1 MRRSKMTCCSC
12 GRQIELN
19 SIFCNWCGESQIK
32 QKRKANIVTVPNP
45 RQLPSG
51 LWHIELR
58 KEHAYFT
65 DADPDV
71 CIQQATAYR
80 VKWQKDEAAGL
91 HVPPPTR
98 TTVGEAIDLYMA
110 SKSNLLSP
118 STLRSYKSYREYRF
132 QQCMDWDIHYPG
144 YNWQMAINDELA
156 DVKPKTVLN
165 AWGLLSS
172 SLRFAKVPVPD
183 VSLPR
188 ATKAERYWL
197 SYQQIGVFLRA
208 VRGKSCELASLL
220 ALHSLRLSEL
230 LALQPSDVSLKEQKL
245 VVSGSRV
252 LNSDGELVFKEP
264 NKTAASQRTVPIIIP
279 RLLVLLRSVDPKA
292 EWVIDSNEKRLYDQ
306 VNRICAKADLP
317 PVGIHGLRHSFASLA
332 YHLGWKEL
340 STMQVGGW
348 SNSKIVHEIYT
359 HNADLDADVQ
369 SMTSF
374 YEDLDSAH
382 T

>member
-1 MRRSKMTCCSC
+1 MKSKMTCCSC

-19 SIFCNWCGESQIK
+19 SVFCNWCGESQIK

-58 KEHAYFT
+58 REKAYFT

-71 CIQQATAYR
+71 CTQQALAYR
-80 VKWQKDEAAGL
+80 IKWLKDDAAGL
-91 HVPPPTR
+91 HIPPPTK
-98 TTVGEAIDLYMA
+98 TTVGDAIDLYVA

-118 STLRSYKSYREYRF
+118 STLRSYKSYRKYRF
-132 QQCMDWDIHYPG
+132 QRCMDWDVMFEG

-156 DVKPKTVLN
+156 DVSPKTVVN
-165 AWGLLSS
+165 AWGLISS
-172 SLRFAKVPVPD
+172 SLRFVKAPVPV

-188 ATKAERYWL
+188 SPKAERYWL
-197 SYQQIGVFLRA
+197 SYQQIGIFLQA
-208 VRGKSCELASLL
+208 VRGESCELACLL

-230 LALQPSDVSLKEQKL
+230 LALQPSNISLKEKKL
-245 VVSGSRV
+245 LIRGSRV
-252 LNSDGELVFKEP
+252 LNSDGKLVYKEL
-264 NKTAASQRTVPIIIP
+264 NKTDASQRTVPIIIP
-279 RLLVLLRSVDPKA
+279 RLLTLLRSVKPTA
-292 EWVIDSNEKRLYDQ
+292 EWVVDDSEKRLYDH
-306 VNRICAKADLP
+306 VNRICLKAGLP

-340 STMQVGGW
+340 SVMQVGGW
-348 SNSKIVHEIYT
+348 ANSKIVHEIYT
-359 HNADLDADVQ
+359 HNADLDSDVQ
-369 SMTSF
+369 SMSGF
-374 YEDLDSAH
+374 YDGLDRTH